1 MFTGLI
7 ETVGEVAEVKP
18 TAAGVRLRLTT
29 TLSPELSPGDSVA
42 VNGVCLTVVS
52 ADASGVHMD
61 VSPETLRVS
70 ALGSLK
76 RGVAVNMERPMRAD
90 SRVGGHFVQ
99 GHVDA
104 TGTIEEIRKDGDCLW
119 VTVKFPPS
127 LAAQI
132 VRKGSIKSLNE
143 LEGKRVAVFQPEFR
157 EDLRFW
163 VKTERSTAIRVLDLV
178 EAVMRDPFQG
188 LGKPEPL
195 KYVLAGCWSR
205 RVNQEHR
212 LVYRIADDA
221 IDFLQARYHY

>member
-76 RGVAVNMERPMRAD
+76 RGGAVNLERPMRAD

-132 VRKGSIKSLNE
+132 VRKGSIALDGISLT
-143 LEGKRVAVFQPEFR
+143 VAGVDDRRFDVQVIPFTWEHTT
-157 EDLRFW
+157 LRLT
-163 VKTERSTAIRVLDLV
+163 KANDLV
-178 EAVMRDPFQG
+178 NLECDM
-188 LGKPEPL
+188 LG
-195 KYVLAGCWSR
+195 KYVLRAMEVAKGK
-205 RVNQEHR
+205 
-212 LVYRIADDA
+212 
-221 IDFLQARYHY
+221 